1 MVFVW
6 IMSVFFATMI
16 VFEQVMVLG
25 IAITSF
31 LIMSASI
38 GIYEAK
44 KKGDV
49 IIPDYS
55 DEK

>member
-1 MVFVW
+1 
-6 IMSVFFATMI
+6 MSVFFATMI